1 VTLVTLRLCD
11 LTTSRPHDHATLL
24 IQKRR
29 LSMSWS
35 FKIAQIAG
43 IPIKLHMTFF
53 IIILLGAWQWA
64 GRSDDAVT
72 GAIFGAALM
81 VALFGCVVLHEL
93 GHSLTARVY
102 GIQTREILLLPL
114 GGVAQL
120 SKNPEQPRH
129 ELLIALAGPLVNVV
143 IALVLILIGL
153 TPQINLFAYVM
164 DGRGLSEILNNDL
177 SLNNFLLWL
186 LSANVSLVL
195 FNLVPA
201 FPLDGGRVL
210 RALLAMGLGY
220 PRATRIASAI
230 GQLLAIG
237 FGLLGLFNG
246 NLLLVLVAVFIFV
259 GATQETAVAESKVVL
274 TTRRLGDA
282 YNRHVITL
290 QNGDRLSRVVDYLLT
305 SYQPDFAVLFG
316 KKLLGIVTRED
327 VMRALAS
334 QPADL
339 YVSEIMKR
347 EVVNLDANLNLDE
360 AREQLGEQGARVA
373 AVYDGENFLGLISME
388 DIQEAFSVLMFNQ
401 RHIELKQT
409 AA

>member
-1 VTLVTLRLCD
+1 
-11 LTTSRPHDHATLL
+11 
-24 IQKRR
+24 
-29 LSMSWS
+29 MSWS
-35 FKIAQIAG
+35 FKIGQVAG
-43 IPIKLHMTFF
+43 IPIKLHVTFF

-64 GRSDDAVT
+64 GRSSDPVA
-72 GAIFGAALM
+72 GAIFGATLM
-81 VALFGCVVLHEL
+81 VALFLCVTLHEL
-93 GHSLTARVY
+93 GHSFAARAF

-120 SKNPEQPRH
+120 SKNPDQPRH
-129 ELLIALAGPLVNVV
+129 ELFIALAGPLVNVI
-143 IALVLILIGL
+143 IAMGLVLIGL
-153 TPQINLFAYVM
+153 TPQVNLFAYLL
-164 DGRGLSEILNNDL
+164 DGRGLSEILTSDL
-177 SLNNFLLWL
+177 TLNNLLLWL

-201 FPLDGGRVL
+201 FPLDGGRIL
-210 RALLAMGLGY
+210 RALLAMGLGF

-230 GQLLAIG
+230 GQLVAIG
-237 FGLLGLFNG
+237 FGIFGLLSG
-246 NLLLVLVAVFIFV
+246 NLLLALVAVFIFV

-327 VMRALAS
+327 VLRALAT
-334 QPADL
+334 QPHDL
-339 YVSEIMKR
+339 YVSEVMMR
-347 EVVNLDANLNLDE
+347 DVVKLDANLTLDE
-360 AREQLGEQGARVA
+360 AREQMSEQDARVA

-401 RHIELKQT
+401 RHLELQQAAT
-409 AA
+409 A

>member
-1 VTLVTLRLCD
+1 
-11 LTTSRPHDHATLL
+11 
-24 IQKRR
+24 
-29 LSMSWS
+29 MSWS
-35 FKIAQIAG
+35 FKIGQVAG
-43 IPIKLHMTFF
+43 IPIKLHVTFF

-64 GRSDDAVT
+64 GRSSDPVA
-72 GAIFGAALM
+72 GAIFGATLM
-81 VALFGCVVLHEL
+81 VALFLCVTLHEL
-93 GHSLTARVY
+93 GHSFAARAF

-120 SKNPEQPRH
+120 SKNPDQPRH
-129 ELLIALAGPLVNVV
+129 ELFIALAGPLVNVI
-143 IALVLILIGL
+143 IAMGLVLIGL
-153 TPQINLFAYVM
+153 TPQVNLFAYLL
-164 DGRGLSEILNNDL
+164 DGRGLSEILTSDL
-177 SLNNFLLWL
+177 TLNNLLLWL

-201 FPLDGGRVL
+201 FPLDGGRIL
-210 RALLAMGLGY
+210 RALLAMGLGF

-230 GQLLAIG
+230 GQLVAIG
-237 FGLLGLFNG
+237 FGIFGLLSG
-246 NLLLVLVAVFIFV
+246 NLLLALVAVFIFV

-327 VMRALAS
+327 VLRALAT
-334 QPADL
+334 QPHDL
-339 YVSEIMKR
+339 YVSEVMMR
-347 EVVNLDANLNLDE
+347 DVVKLDANLTLDE
-360 AREQLGEQGARVA
+360 AREQMSEQDARVA

-388 DIQEAFSVLMFNQ
+388 DIQEAFSILMFNQ
-401 RHIELKQT
+401 RHIELKQVAT
-409 AA
+409 A